1 MHLGNVFCALIAW
14 LDARAQGE
22 DMLLRIEDLDPDRC
36 KREYALTLMD
46 DLRYLGLDWDAGGDI
61 PAYYQSSRREIYEQ
75 MLDTLRQKGLV
86 YPCFCTRAQ
95 LHAASA
101 PHASDGQT
109 LYAGTCAGISPEEAA
124 QRMKTQRFSLRLRV
138 PEENIAFTDRHFG
151 AYSENLAHSCGDFVV
166 RRSDGVHAY
175 QLAVVADDALM
186 GVTDVVRGRDL
197 LSSTP
202 RQIWLYRE
210 LGFEPPRFMHIPLL
224 CAPDG
229 RRLSKRDG
237 DLDMGALREG
247 GVRAQTILGFL
258 LHKAGLLEKN
268 EPISAQ
274 EAIAVYEKEKLTHDD
289 IPIFP
294 QDVQGLY
301 HGF

>member
-22 DMLLRIEDLDPDRC
+22 RMLLRIEDLDPDRC
-36 KREYALTLMD
+36 RHAYAMTLME
-46 DLRYLGLDWDAGGDI
+46 DLRYLGLDWDEGGEDET
-61 PAYYQSSRREIYEQ
+61 YFQSTRRDIYEQ
-75 MLDTLRQKGLV
+75 ALQMLEKKGLV

-109 LYAGTCAGISPEEAA
+109 LYAGTCAHIPTQEAA
-124 QRMKTQRFSLRLRV
+124 QRIQTERFSLRVRV
-138 PEENIAFTDRHFG
+138 PAEEIAFVDRHYG
-151 AYSENLAHSCGDFVV
+151 AYRENLAQSCGDFVV

-175 QLAVVADDALM
+175 QLAVVVDDALM

-197 LSSTP
+197 LPSTP
-202 RQIWLYRE
+202 RQIWLYRQ
-210 LGFEPPRFMHIPLL
+210 LGYEPPRFMHIPLL

-237 DLDMGALREG
+237 DLDMGALRSA
-247 GVRAQTILGFL
+247 GVRAEQIVGFL
-258 LHKAGLLEKN
+258 LHKAGMLAQN
-268 EPISAQ
+268 EPISAR
-274 EAIAVYEKEKLTHDD
+274 EAIAIYDAQKLPRED
-289 IPIFP
+289 IPIAP
-294 QDVQGLY
+294 EDVRGLY
-301 HGF
+301 RG